1 MKKIFLLTLLISSIS
16 YADLDIGEDFE
27 AGDLVTAAAFND
39 KFNSLSG
46 VVGEIVDADLIGNWQ
61 CTSYKDNRDLSHTS
75 ENGGNGQVGNGYFYS
90 NSGLLSLSQND
101 DEKSLNTPKL
111 WSIDRDDVLFDGEFV
126 ENQAFL
132 NQGTYILLG
141 NTLNFYSSP
150 SNATG
155 DLNYYGAFNI
165 KMLSE
170 IKIYLTTTPG
180 SVYLGFPNPNVIC
193 DKVQT

>member
-61 CTSYKDNRDLSHTS
+61 CTSYKDNQDLSHTS

-141 NTLNFYSSP
+141 NTLNFY
-150 SNATG
+150 
-155 DLNYYGAFNI
+155 GAFNI